1 MKTLND
7 LKKCYVGKQAPH
19 LTDYMIAGFRVY
31 EVVVDSDYIVLFLIA
46 SNGFIINSIRLRAY
60 SVTGSDLSVVDY
72 DVDVE

>member
-1 MKTLND
+1 MKTLDD
-7 LKKCYVGKQAPH
+7 LKQVYAGQYAPH

-31 EVVVDSDYIVLFLIA
+31 EVVVDRDYILLYLVA

>member
-7 LKKCYVGKQAPH
+7 LKKCYVGTQAPQ

-31 EVVVDSDYIVLFLIA
+31 EVVVDRDYILLYLVA

-60 SVTGSDLSVVDY
+60 SLTGSDLSVVDY